1 MTDPQTFITH
11 MTNLVYLST
20 ITQVLHS
27 TAFEEA
33 QNETAQPLNQAMGSF
48 TSADMKEGW
57 ELTRES
63 ITSAVRE
70 IQAQAWEEGV
80 TQGAAYYHKSGKEPA
95 DLTETAA
102 TLNPYKDQARKDNA

>member
-1 MTDPQTFITH
+1 MTDPQMFITH

-48 TSADMKEGW
+48 TSADVKEGW
-57 ELTRES
+57 ELTCES
-63 ITSAVRE
+63 ITTAVRE
-70 IQAQAWEEGV
+70 IQAQAYEQAV
-80 TQGAAYYHKSGKEPA
+80 DTAYEHY
-95 DLTETAA
+95 LTEEQRDHLH
-102 TLNPYKDQARKDNA
+102 TLNPYKETN